1 MSVCRGIN
9 DSPTTQDRKYTQA
22 CLFLQEAQSSLPERK
37 AALSLSVPSQIAGL
51 KLLLQSN

>member
-22 CLFLQEAQSSLPERK
+22 CLFLQEAESPCQNGKQPCH
-37 AALSLSVPSQIAGL
+37 
-51 KLLLQSN
+51 